1 MQHDEQ
7 QLSGP
12 DFLDAFADTSLAEG
26 LEINAAEFRRRAQQW
41 RDHTDEL
48 DRAWFAHNA
57 LELALGNFKRRV
69 AAAFDQAMRLPDVP
83 TSADLYQLR
92 AMLAA
97 IADLPAPTALP
108 ARRMRDPRVLPMP
121 GDQFW
126 LPVEVTD
133 VGYGRGGFDVELHAV
148 ADGVPLFDLAELP
161 DRTADGRVQQWLRQA
176 TGVQAGDTPLTMHQD
191 DAAPAQQAAA

>member
-1 MQHDEQ
+1 MHEPEH
-7 QLSGP
+7 LSGP
-12 DFLDAFADTSLAEG
+12 DFLDAFADEQLAAG

-41 RDHTDEL
+41 RDDAADH
-48 DRAWFAHNA
+48 DRAWLAHNT
-57 LELALGNFKRRV
+57 LEQALGALKRRV
-69 AAAFDQAMRLPDVP
+69 AAAFDVAMRITP
-83 TSADLYQLR
+83 TSSSADLHALR
-92 AMLAA
+92 AMLAT
-97 IADLPAPTALP
+97 IADLQVPSVATPSL
-108 ARRMRDPRVLPMP
+108 RDPRVLPMP

-148 ADGVPLFDLAELP
+148 ADGVRLFDLAELP

-191 DAAPAQQAAA
+191 DAAPALQAVA